1 MCAASQ
7 IAHAQDFWLG
17 ISTALQSL
25 KGDRIMRKCVYS
37 FLAILF
43 PSGALWLPSI
53 GAQEAK
59 GSIAG
64 TVKDPSNSALTGAL
78 VELQPGGR
86 RAVSDDQ
93 GQYRITGLPPG
104 EYTLT
109 ASYLGFSPFTKS
121 VKVDAGQ
128 VANVDAVLTVAS
140 RNDQLIVTAEQLQGE
155 TEAINIER
163 TADNIVQVLPARV
176 INSLPNTNIADAVG
190 RAPSVTLERD
200 EGEGKYIQIRG
211 TEPRLSNVTV
221 NGVTIPPPEGNVR
234 NIKLDVIP
242 ASLVDRI
249 EVNKTLSANQDADA
263 IGGSVNLVTR
273 TATDRPTIDFEGQGG
288 YTPIQ
293 DGRWLDSFNGNIG
306 QRFGAEKKLGVLF
319 GGTYDWNGRGIDDVE
334 PGPTNDVDAIS
345 GKNIAVVPTIDVREY
360 RYYRTRWGFA
370 GGLDYRLGPG
380 SSAYLKGLFSDFH
393 DFGDTWVYTYNA
405 GTNPSQSGGITSYD
419 NTGSMEFRHYIR
431 RPDQQIFSAST
442 GARHDLTSTLITYE
456 FAISRSHQYGGFP
469 TTYFRN
475 GPSGVQFN
483 VDTMDPYRPRY
494 VVVGCGPIF
503 DPTKYFMTQQEFIDD
518 HASQLSL
525 QGAASLARRYTA
537 GSHQGTFE
545 LGFKVINSN
554 KTRFSHNPF
563 YDAPPSTLTLNQ
575 ALGTFTNPNYYDRSY
590 QLGPLTDYNQI
601 VNLVTKNFSS
611 FSFNSNKTHLQND
624 ANNYDGT
631 ERIVAGYLMNSINF
645 GKSRLQAGVRFE
657 GTDESYTA
665 NRVNLNAATG
675 KWESTVPNPGGGSY
689 INVMPSVQWQYLL
702 TQSTNLRATY
712 GMGISRP
719 NFSDLV
725 PSIKFNPNNSPPS
738 VVLGNPGLKATHA
751 NNFDVLVEH
760 FFQPLGILQAGFF
773 YKDLTDPIYNTTQ
786 KGAGQYAGFQV
797 QQSINGPSA
806 HITGFEASWEQRLS
820 FLPGLLR
827 GLGVAANYSY
837 TTSQVSFPAFF
848 SSTVFGGEGRTDH
861 PALLRQAP
869 NTWNLGATYDKAR
882 FSMRFGVSHN
892 DANIYAY
899 NFVHDPTT
907 PNSDSDPILGLKGP
921 NGDIYLYA
929 HTQFDIQGS
938 YRMYRGLQLVISG
951 LNLSN
956 EVFGFYQGSP
966 IYPVQRE
973 FYKPSIIFG
982 MRWSSSVE

>member
-1 MCAASQ
+1 
-7 IAHAQDFWLG
+7 
-17 ISTALQSL
+17 
-25 KGDRIMRKCVYS
+25 MRKFVYS
-37 FLAILF
+37 FVAMLVL
-43 PSGALWLPSI
+43 SQVLWLPSVA
-53 GAQEAK
+53 AQEAK

-64 TVKDPSNSALTGAL
+64 TVKDSSNSALTGAL

-93 GQYRITGLPPG
+93 GQYKFTDLAPG

-109 ASYLGFSPFTKS
+109 ASYLGFSPFTMT

-128 VANVDAVLTVAS
+128 VANVDAELAVAS
-140 RNDQLIVTAEQLQGE
+140 RNDQLIVTAERLQGE

-242 ASLVDRI
+242 SSLVDRI

-273 TATDRPTIDFEGQGG
+273 TASDKPTISFEGEGG

-334 PGPTNDVDAIS
+334 PSPGTANLPNGTPIALTSSVD
-345 GKNIAVVPTIDVREY
+345 TREY
-360 RYYRTRWGFA
+360 RYYRTRYGFA

-405 GTNPSQSGGITSYD
+405 PDTPLTQVGGITTFDYK
-419 NTGSMEFRHYIR
+419 NGNPGNMQFRHYIR
-431 RPDQQIFSAST
+431 RPDQQILSAST

-456 FAISRSHQYGGFP
+456 FAVSRSHQYGAFP
-469 TTYFRN
+469 TTYFNN
-475 GPSGVQFN
+475 GPSDVQFN
-483 VDTMDPYRPRY
+483 VDTTDPFRPRY
-494 VVVGCGPIF
+494 VAVGGTPIF
-503 DPTKYFMTQQEFIDD
+503 DPTKYFMTQQEFIDE
-518 HASQLSL
+518 HAAQLSL
-525 QGAASLARRYTA
+525 QGAASVARRYTV
-537 GSHQGTFE
+537 GSHLGTFE
-545 LGFKVINSN
+545 LGFKVINSQ
-554 KTRFSHNPF
+554 KTRFSNDPF
-563 YDAPPSTLTLNQ
+563 FDAPNSKLGLNQ

-590 QLGPLTDYNQI
+590 QLGPLTDYDKI
-601 VNLVTKNFSS
+601 VNLVTTNFSS
-611 FSFNSNKTHLQND
+611 FTFNSNKTHLQND

-645 GKSRLQAGVRFE
+645 GNSRLQAGVRFE

-689 INVMPSVQWQYLL
+689 INTMPSVQWQYLL
-702 TQSTNLRATY
+702 TPNTNLRATY

-738 VVLGNPGLKATHA
+738 VVLGNPDLKATRA

-786 KGAGQYAGFQV
+786 KGTAQFAGFQV

-827 GLGVAANYSY
+827 GLGVAANYGY
-837 TTSQVSFPAFF
+837 TTSQVSFPASF
-848 SSTVFGGEGRTDH
+848 SSTVLGGEGRTDH

-907 PNSDSDPILGLKGP
+907 PNSDGDPILGLKGP
-921 NGDIYLYA
+921 NGDLYLYA

-938 YRMYRGLQLVISG
+938 YRMYKGLELVVSG
-951 LNLSN
+951 LNLTN

-966 IYPVQRE
+966 IYPTQRE
-973 FYKPSIIFG
+973 FYKPSVIFG
-982 MRWSSSVE
+982 MRWSSSAE